1 MFDICATPEQ
11 LRFDALLMLWGCFR
25 GETARSLKL
34 CDLFLIEYP
43 DIGPLL
49 PRPPTLRLWRPRWKS
64 GRLLTIRHL

>member
-43 DIGPLL
+43 DIGPAGPSPLDL
-49 PRPPTLRLWRPRWKS
+49 AIVPESDLDGGSSP
-64 GRLLTIRHL
+64 